1 MNEIALSNDL
11 NILTAEITGF
21 KRLAGQS
28 IFEIGYRL
36 KHIKEHNLTHGQ
48 FENWL
53 RTVNIEPSSARKM
66 ITIAEELTSNRS
78 TLNDLGLSALYLIA
92 TLPEEEKKTQIN
104 RIEQGDN
111 PTVRELQEVKRQL
124 NLARSAND
132 SLREQNERL
141 AEQALKGLETKT
153 IEKEVVKEIEV
164 KPADYDATKSLNATL
179 IEKNSQLKREYDDL
193 NSRAEFIEEQ
203 YNKLVEERKAV
214 DEKSAKYDEL
224 TEAIKQSQGQ
234 LNEAQAK
241 IGSYKSLLSFIR
253 KGNEMVVSMG
263 GLVYVDEQRILH
275 SDSKVR
281 NEFEQLQKA
290 ISRLAEDM
298 GSMLKETEVLEGEI
312 I

>member
-1 MNEIALSNDL
+1 MQEIALSDNL
-11 NILTAEITGF
+11 AQIELEINHH
-21 KRLAGQS
+21 KQLAGQS
-28 IFEIGYRL
+28 IWEIGRRL
-36 KHIKEHNLTHGQ
+36 NHVKEHDLVHGE
-48 FENWL
+48 FRDWHE
-53 RTVNIEPSSARKM
+53 R
-66 ITIAEELTSNRS
+66 
-78 TLNDLGLSALYLIA
+78 LGLDKDFAYKSMKIAKELPNVETLRHLGTTALHLIA
-92 TLPEEEKKTQIN
+92 TLPEENKQEQIE

-141 AEQALKGLETKT
+141 AEQALKGLETKM

-164 KPADYDATKSLNATL
+164 APADYDATKSLNAML
-179 IEKNSQLKREYDDL
+179 LEKNSQLKREYDDL
-193 NSRAEFIEEQ
+193 NDRAEFIEQQ

-253 KGNEMVVSMG
+253 KGNEMVVNMG

>member
-1 MNEIALSNDL
+1 MNEIALSDNL
-11 NILTAEITGF
+11 AQIELEINHH
-21 KRLAGQS
+21 KQLAGQS
-28 IFEIGYRL
+28 IWEIGRRL
-36 KHIKEHNLTHGQ
+36 NHVKEHDLAHGE
-48 FENWL
+48 FRDWHE
-53 RTVNIEPSSARKM
+53 R
-66 ITIAEELTSNRS
+66 
-78 TLNDLGLSALYLIA
+78 LGLDKDFAYKSMKIAKELPNVETLRHLGTTALHLIA
-92 TLPEEEKKTQIN
+92 TLPEENRQEQIE

-141 AEQALKGLETKT
+141 AEQALKDLETKT

-164 KPADYDATKSLNATL
+164 KPSDYDATKSLNATL
-179 IEKNSQLKREYDDL
+179 LEKNSQLKREYEDL

-253 KGNEMVVSMG
+253 KGNEMVVNMG

-290 ISRLAEDM
+290 ISRLAQDM

>member
-1 MNEIALSNDL
+1 MQEIALSDNL
-11 NILTAEITGF
+11 AQIELEINHH
-21 KRLAGQS
+21 KQLAGQS
-28 IFEIGYRL
+28 IWEIGRRL
-36 KHIKEHNLTHGQ
+36 NHVKEHDLAHGE
-48 FENWL
+48 FRDWHE
-53 RTVNIEPSSARKM
+53 R
-66 ITIAEELTSNRS
+66 
-78 TLNDLGLSALYLIA
+78 LGLDKDFAYKSMKIAKELPNVETLRHLGTTALHLIA
-92 TLPEEEKKTQIN
+92 ILPEENRQEQIE

-153 IEKEVVKEIEV
+153 IEKEIVKEIEV
-164 KPADYDATKSLNATL
+164 APADYDATKSLNATL
-179 IEKNSQLKREYDDL
+179 LEKNSQLKREYDDL
-193 NSRAEFIEEQ
+193 NDRAEFIEEQ

-234 LNEAQAK
+234 LSEAQAK
-241 IGSYKSLLSFIR
+241 IGSYKNLLSFIR

>member
-1 MNEIALSNDL
+1 MQEIALSDNL
-11 NILTAEITGF
+11 AQIELEINHH
-21 KRLAGQS
+21 KQLAGQS
-28 IFEIGYRL
+28 IWEIGRRL
-36 KHIKEHNLTHGQ
+36 NHVKEHDLVHGE
-48 FENWL
+48 FRDWHE
-53 RTVNIEPSSARKM
+53 R
-66 ITIAEELTSNRS
+66 
-78 TLNDLGLSALYLIA
+78 LGLDKDFAYKSMKIAKELPNVETLRHLGTTALHLIA
-92 TLPEEEKKTQIN
+92 TLPEENRQEQIE

-132 SLREQNERL
+132 SLREKNERL

-179 IEKNSQLKREYDDL
+179 LEKNSQLKREYDDL
-193 NSRAEFIEEQ
+193 NDRAAFIEEQ

-253 KGNEMVVSMG
+253 KGNEMVVNMG

>member
-1 MNEIALSNDL
+1 MNEIALSDNL
-11 NILTAEITGF
+11 AQIELEINHH
-21 KRLAGQS
+21 KQLAGQS
-28 IFEIGYRL
+28 IWEIGRRL
-36 KHIKEHNLTHGQ
+36 NHVKEHDLVHGQ
-48 FENWL
+48 FMEWYQNLGIDKDFASKSMKIAKELPNFETL
-53 RTVNIEPSSARKM
+53 RN
-66 ITIAEELTSNRS
+66 
-78 TLNDLGLSALYLIA
+78 LGTTALHLIA
-92 TLPEEEKKTQIN
+92 TLPEENRQEQLE

-179 IEKNSQLKREYDDL
+179 LEKNSQLKREYDDL

-253 KGNEMVVSMG
+253 KGNEMVVNMG

>member
-1 MNEIALSNDL
+1 MNEIALSDNL
-11 NILTAEITGF
+11 AQIELEINHH
-21 KRLAGQS
+21 KQLAGQS
-28 IFEIGYRL
+28 IWEIGRRL
-36 KHIKEHNLTHGQ
+36 NHVKEHDLAHGE
-48 FENWL
+48 FRDWHE
-53 RTVNIEPSSARKM
+53 R
-66 ITIAEELTSNRS
+66 
-78 TLNDLGLSALYLIA
+78 LGLDKDFAYKSMKIAKELPNVETLRHLGTTALHLIA
-92 TLPEEEKKTQIN
+92 TLPEENRQEQIE

-179 IEKNSQLKREYDDL
+179 LEKNSQLKREYEDL

-234 LNEAQAK
+234 LSEAQAK

-253 KGNEMVVSMG
+253 KGNEMVVNMG

-290 ISRLAEDM
+290 ISRLADDM

>member
-1 MNEIALSNDL
+1 MQEIALSDNL
-11 NILTAEITGF
+11 AQIELEINHH
-21 KRLAGQS
+21 KQLAGQS
-28 IFEIGYRL
+28 IWEIGRRL
-36 KHIKEHNLTHGQ
+36 NHVKEHDLVHGE
-48 FENWL
+48 FRDWHE
-53 RTVNIEPSSARKM
+53 R
-66 ITIAEELTSNRS
+66 
-78 TLNDLGLSALYLIA
+78 LGLDKDFAYKSMKIAKELPNVETLRHLGTTALHLIA
-92 TLPEEEKKTQIN
+92 TLPEENRQEQIE

-153 IEKEVVKEIEV
+153 IEKEVVEEIEV
-164 KPADYDATKSLNATL
+164 APADYDATKSLNATL
-179 IEKNSQLKREYDDL
+179 LEKNSQLKREYEDL
-193 NSRAEFIEEQ
+193 NDRAAFIEEQ

-253 KGNEMVVSMG
+253 KGNEMVVNMG

-290 ISRLAEDM
+290 ISRLADDM

>member
-1 MNEIALSNDL
+1 MQEIALSDNL
-11 NILTAEITGF
+11 AQIELEINHH
-21 KRLAGQS
+21 KQLAGQS
-28 IFEIGYRL
+28 IWEIGRRL
-36 KHIKEHNLTHGQ
+36 NHVKEHDLAHGE
-48 FENWL
+48 FMSWL
-53 RTVNIEPSSARKM
+53 RKVEIDHTSAKRMMK
-66 ITIAEELTSNRS
+66 IANELPNSA
-78 TLNDLGLSALYLIA
+78 TLHHLGTTALHLIA
-92 TLPEEEKKTQIN
+92 TLPEENKQEQIE
-104 RIEQGDN
+104 RIEQGDS

-141 AEQALKGLETKT
+141 AEQALKGLETKM

-164 KPADYDATKSLNATL
+164 APADYDATKSLNATL
-179 IEKNSQLKREYDDL
+179 LEKNSKLKREYDDL
-193 NSRAEFIEEQ
+193 NGRAAFIEEQ

-253 KGNEMVVSMG
+253 KGNEMVVNMG

>member
-1 MNEIALSNDL
+1 MQEIALSDNL
-11 NILTAEITGF
+11 AQIELEINHH
-21 KRLAGQS
+21 KQLAGQS
-28 IFEIGYRL
+28 IWEIGRRL
-36 KHIKEHNLTHGQ
+36 NHVKEHDLSHGE
-48 FENWL
+48 FRDWHE
-53 RTVNIEPSSARKM
+53 R
-66 ITIAEELTSNRS
+66 
-78 TLNDLGLSALYLIA
+78 LGLDKDFAYKSMKIAKELPNVETLRHLGTTALHLIA
-92 TLPEEEKKTQIN
+92 TLPEENRQEQIE

-111 PTVRELQEVKRQL
+111 PTVRELQEVKRQF
-124 NLARSAND
+124 NLARSANEN
-132 SLREQNERL
+132 LREKNERL

-153 IEKEVVKEIEV
+153 IEKEVVKEVEV
-164 KPADYDATKSLNATL
+164 APADYDATKSLNATL
-179 IEKNSQLKREYDDL
+179 LEKNSKLKREYDDL
-193 NSRAEFIEEQ
+193 NDRAAFIEEQ

-241 IGSYKSLLSFIR
+241 IGSYKSLLSYIR
-253 KGNEMVVSMG
+253 KGNEMVVNMG

-312 I
+312 V

>member
-1 MNEIALSNDL
+1 MQEIALSDNL
-11 NILTAEITGF
+11 AQIELEINHH
-21 KRLAGQS
+21 KQLAGQS
-28 IFEIGYRL
+28 IWEIGRRL
-36 KHIKEHNLTHGQ
+36 NHVKEHDLVHGE
-48 FENWL
+48 FMNWL
-53 RTVNIEPSSARKM
+53 RKVEIDHTSAKRMMK
-66 ITIAEELTSNRS
+66 IANELPNSA
-78 TLNDLGLSALYLIA
+78 TLHHLGTTALHLIA
-92 TLPEEEKKTQIN
+92 TLPDENRQEQIE

-164 KPADYDATKSLNATL
+164 APADYDATKSLNATL
-179 IEKNSQLKREYDDL
+179 LEKNSQLKREYDDL

-253 KGNEMVVSMG
+253 KGNEMVVNMG

>member
-1 MNEIALSNDL
+1 MQEIALSDNL
-11 NILTAEITGF
+11 AQIELEINHH
-21 KRLAGQS
+21 KQLAGQS
-28 IFEIGYRL
+28 IWEIGRRL
-36 KHIKEHNLTHGQ
+36 NHVKEHDLVHGE
-48 FENWL
+48 FRDWHE
-53 RTVNIEPSSARKM
+53 R
-66 ITIAEELTSNRS
+66 
-78 TLNDLGLSALYLIA
+78 LGLDKDFAYKSMKIAKELPNVETLRHLGTTALHLIA
-92 TLPEEEKKTQIN
+92 TLPEENRQEQIE

-164 KPADYDATKSLNATL
+164 APADYDATKSLNATL
-179 IEKNSQLKREYDDL
+179 LEKNSQLKREYEDL
-193 NSRAEFIEEQ
+193 NDRAAFIEEQ

-253 KGNEMVVSMG
+253 KGNEMVVNMG

-290 ISRLAEDM
+290 ISRLADDM

>member
-1 MNEIALSNDL
+1 MQEIALSDNL
-11 NILTAEITGF
+11 AQIELEINHH
-21 KRLAGQS
+21 KQLAGQS
-28 IFEIGYRL
+28 IWEIGRRL
-36 KHIKEHNLTHGQ
+36 NHVKEHDLVHGE
-48 FENWL
+48 FRDWHE
-53 RTVNIEPSSARKM
+53 R
-66 ITIAEELTSNRS
+66 
-78 TLNDLGLSALYLIA
+78 LGLDKDFAYKSMKIAKELPNVETLRHLGTTALHLIA
-92 TLPEEEKKTQIN
+92 TLPEENRQEQIE

-164 KPADYDATKSLNATL
+164 APADYDATKSLNATL
-179 IEKNSQLKREYDDL
+179 LEKNSQLKREYEDL

-253 KGNEMVVSMG
+253 KGNEMVVNMG

-290 ISRLAEDM
+290 ISRLADDM

>member
-1 MNEIALSNDL
+1 MQEIALSDNL
-11 NILTAEITGF
+11 AQIELEINHH
-21 KRLAGQS
+21 KQLAGQS
-28 IFEIGYRL
+28 IWEIGRRL
-36 KHIKEHNLTHGQ
+36 NHVKEHDLAHGQ
-48 FENWL
+48 FMEWYQNLGIDKDFASKSMKIAKELPNFETL
-53 RTVNIEPSSARKM
+53 RN
-66 ITIAEELTSNRS
+66 
-78 TLNDLGLSALYLIA
+78 LGTTALHLIA
-92 TLPEEEKKTQIN
+92 TLPEENRQEQIE

-141 AEQALKGLETKT
+141 AEQALKGLETKM

-164 KPADYDATKSLNATL
+164 APADYDATKSLNATL
-179 IEKNSQLKREYDDL
+179 LEKNSKLKREYDDL
-193 NSRAEFIEEQ
+193 NGRAAFIEEQ

-253 KGNEMVVSMG
+253 KGNEMVVNMG

>member
-1 MNEIALSNDL
+1 MNEIALSDNL
-11 NILTAEITGF
+11 AQIELEINHH
-21 KRLAGQS
+21 KQLAGQS
-28 IFEIGYRL
+28 IWEIGRRL
-36 KHIKEHNLTHGQ
+36 NHVKEHDLAHGE
-48 FENWL
+48 FRDWHE
-53 RTVNIEPSSARKM
+53 R
-66 ITIAEELTSNRS
+66 
-78 TLNDLGLSALYLIA
+78 LGLDKDFAYKSMKIAKELPNVETLRHLGTTALHLIA
-92 TLPEEEKKTQIN
+92 TLPEENRQEQIE

-132 SLREQNERL
+132 SLREKNERL

-179 IEKNSQLKREYDDL
+179 LEKNSQLKREYDDL
-193 NSRAEFIEEQ
+193 NNRAAFIEEQ

-214 DEKSAKYDEL
+214 NEKSAKYDEL

-253 KGNEMVVSMG
+253 KGNEMVVNMG

-298 GSMLKETEVLEGEI
+298 RSMLKETEVLEGEI

>member
-1 MNEIALSNDL
+1 MNEIALSDNL
-11 NILTAEITGF
+11 AQIELEINHH
-21 KRLAGQS
+21 KQLAGQS
-28 IFEIGYRL
+28 IWEIGRRL
-36 KHIKEHNLTHGQ
+36 KHVKENDLVHGEFRKWHESLGLDKDFVYKSIKI
-48 FENWL
+48 
-53 RTVNIEPSSARKM
+53 V
-66 ITIAEELTSNRS
+66 EELPNVE
-78 TLNDLGLSALYLIA
+78 TLRHLGTTALHLIA
-92 TLPEEEKKTQIN
+92 TLPDEAKQEQIE

-111 PTVRELQEVKRQL
+111 PTVRELQEVRRQL
-124 NLARSAND
+124 NLSKADNEE
-132 SLREQNERL
+132 LRQKNERL

-164 KPADYDATKSLNATL
+164 APADYDATKSLNATL
-179 IEKNSQLKREYDDL
+179 LEKNSKLKREYDDL
-193 NSRAEFIEEQ
+193 NDRAAFIEQQ
-203 YNKLVEERKAV
+203 YNKLVEERKEV

>member
-1 MNEIALSNDL
+1 MNEIALSDNL
-11 NILTAEITGF
+11 AQIELEINHH
-21 KRLAGQS
+21 KQLAGQS
-28 IFEIGYRL
+28 IWEIGRRL
-36 KHIKEHNLTHGQ
+36 NHVKEHDLAHGQ
-48 FENWL
+48 FMEWYQNLGIDKDFASKSMKIAKELPNFETL
-53 RTVNIEPSSARKM
+53 RN
-66 ITIAEELTSNRS
+66 
-78 TLNDLGLSALYLIA
+78 LGTTALHLIA
-92 TLPEEEKKTQIN
+92 TLPEENRQEQIE

-132 SLREQNERL
+132 SLREQNECL
-141 AEQALKGLETKT
+141 AEQALKGLETKM

-164 KPADYDATKSLNATL
+164 APADYDATKSLNATL
-179 IEKNSQLKREYDDL
+179 LEKNSKLKREYDDL
-193 NSRAEFIEEQ
+193 NGRAAFIEEQ

-253 KGNEMVVSMG
+253 KGNEMVVNMG

-312 I
+312 V

>member
-1 MNEIALSNDL
+1 MQEIALSDNL
-11 NILTAEITGF
+11 AQIELEINHH
-21 KRLAGQS
+21 KQLAGQS
-28 IFEIGYRL
+28 IWEIGRRL
-36 KHIKEHNLTHGQ
+36 NHVKEHDLVHGE
-48 FENWL
+48 FRDWHE
-53 RTVNIEPSSARKM
+53 R
-66 ITIAEELTSNRS
+66 
-78 TLNDLGLSALYLIA
+78 LGLDKDFAYKSMKIAKELPNVETLRHLGTTALHLIA
-92 TLPEEEKKTQIN
+92 TLPEENRQEQIE

-132 SLREQNERL
+132 SLREKNERL

-164 KPADYDATKSLNATL
+164 APADYDVTKSLNATL
-179 IEKNSQLKREYDDL
+179 LEKNSKLKREYDDL
-193 NSRAEFIEEQ
+193 NDRAAFIEEQ

-253 KGNEMVVSMG
+253 KGNEMVVNMG

-312 I
+312 V

>member
-1 MNEIALSNDL
+1 MNEIALSDNL
-11 NILTAEITGF
+11 AQIELEINHH
-21 KRLAGQS
+21 KQLAGQS
-28 IFEIGYRL
+28 IWEIGRRL
-36 KHIKEHNLTHGQ
+36 NHVKEHDLAHGE
-48 FENWL
+48 FRDWHE
-53 RTVNIEPSSARKM
+53 R
-66 ITIAEELTSNRS
+66 
-78 TLNDLGLSALYLIA
+78 LGLDKDFAYKSMKIAKELPNVETLRHLGTTALHLIA
-92 TLPEEEKKTQIN
+92 ILPEENRQEQIE

-153 IEKEVVKEIEV
+153 IEKEIVKEIEV
-164 KPADYDATKSLNATL
+164 APADYDATKSLNATL
-179 IEKNSQLKREYDDL
+179 LEKNSQLKREYDDL
-193 NSRAEFIEEQ
+193 NDRAEFIEEQ

-234 LNEAQAK
+234 LSEAQAK
-241 IGSYKSLLSFIR
+241 IGSYKNLLSFIR